1 VKLNRR
7 RFVLASLAAAAL
19 PAVARAQTTTPTT
32 GGCAIGFV
40 NGLLQFSEDCEMLDI
55 PGLGMQVAPPSHMVG
70 LVSDGTTSS
79 TNQLQAE
86 RQERLQ
92 KKRSK
97 KRRKQDR
104 QQGKHDNRRNR
115 RSRLRDNR
123 KRQRGARRLPV
134 DSTVSGTGPNLS
146 STFELAAGHYTA
158 SASVTGNSPGPS
170 GPFTATLLGPSGFAS
185 TLFNTLTVPGTN
197 VFQTTVDLPEGGYI
211 WDVDAADSGWTLKL
225 VQV

>member
-92 KKRSK
+92 KQRSK

-123 KRQRGARRLPV
+123 KRQRASRRLPV

-146 STFELAAGHYTA
+146 STFELAEGLYTA
-158 SASVTGNSPGPS
+158 TASVTGKNPAPGP
-170 GPFTATLLGPSGFAS
+170 FVATLLGPSGFAS
-185 TLFNTLTVPGTN
+185 TLFNTPTVSGTN
-197 VFQTTVDLPEGGYI
+197 VFQTSVNLPEGGYI